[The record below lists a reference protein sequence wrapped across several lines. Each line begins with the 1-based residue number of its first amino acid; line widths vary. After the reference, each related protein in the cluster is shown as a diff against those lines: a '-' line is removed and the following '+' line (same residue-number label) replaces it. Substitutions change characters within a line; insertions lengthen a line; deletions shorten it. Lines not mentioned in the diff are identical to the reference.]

1 MITSIDHVVLT
12 VSDIDASCEFLRR
25 ALLADVI
32 VFAAGRK
39 AIRFGDQ
46 KINLQTFGQELRN
59 NAAIGSGDLCL
70 ISSWPMEKII
80 EHLKTEGI
88 EILEGPVQK
97 SGAKGPI
104 TSVYFNDLDR
114 NLIEVSVYA

>member
-1 MITSIDHVVLT
+1 VIDSIDHVVLT
-12 VSDIDASCEFLRR
+12 VSNIDASCDFLSRV
-25 ALLADVI
+25 LLADV
-32 VFAAGRK
+32 VVSAPGRK

-46 KINLQTFGQELRN
+46 KINLQTLGQELRN

-70 ISSWPMEKII
+70 ISSWPLEKII
-80 EHLKTEGI
+80 GHLNAEGI
-88 EILEGPVQK
+88 EILEGPVEK

-104 TSVYFNDLDR
+104 YSIYFNDLDR